1 MMQRRWTLLYVVLGL
16 LLAASL
22 AASVYSYNYFRNYFS
37 NQLISIAEIIV
48 RPAPTTVATVDPS
61 DVKLPSAWNGK
72 ERLNILV
79 MGIDQR
85 QGEKDVGYRTDTM
98 IVITVDPVAMQA
110 GMLSVPRDLWVP
122 IPTFGGN
129 QRINFANQWGDAN
142 DYPGGG
148 ANLARKTIESVLGIR
163 IHHFARVNFTV
174 FEAFVDRV
182 GGIEIDVPDE
192 IYDKE
197 YPTSDFGTEIF
208 QLSKGKQML
217 DGATALKYARTRH
230 DKNGDFGRARRQQQV
245 ILAIK
250 EKLKEPRVLASL
262 LASAPDLIAELG
274 ASIKTDLNLNQ
285 IQQLAVLAQHI
296 PREQIR
302 NAVLDQGY
310 TEFAT
315 TPDGSQVLIA
325 RRDKIA
331 ELRDTFFSSAPSSAT
346 PTN

>member
-1 MMQRRWTLLYVVLGL
+1 MGMLFV
-16 LLAASL
+16 ASIG
-22 AASVYSYNYFRNYFS
+22 ASVYAYNYFRNYFS

-48 RPAPTTVATVDPS
+48 RPAPTPVATVDPL
-61 DVKLPSAWNGK
+61 DVKLPEAWNGK
-72 ERLNILV
+72 ERLNILLL
-79 MGIDQR
+79 GIDQR
-85 QGEKDVGYRTDTM
+85 QGEKEVGYRTDTM
-98 IVITVDPVAMQA
+98 IVLTVDPVTLQA

-163 IHHFARVNFTV
+163 IHHYARVNFTV

-182 GGIEIDVPDE
+182 GGVEVDVTED
-192 IYDKE
+192 IFDKE
-197 YPTSDFGTEIF
+197 YPTSDYGTEIF
-208 QLSKGKQML
+208 KLSKGRHTL

-230 DKNGDFGRARRQQQV
+230 DSNGDFGRAKRQQQV

-250 EKLKEPRVLASL
+250 EKLKDPRVLTSL
-262 LASAPDLIAELG
+262 IASAPDLIADLG
-274 ASIKTDLNLNQ
+274 ASIKTDMQLDQ
-285 IQQLAVLAQHI
+285 IQQLAVLAQRI
-296 PREQIR
+296 QRENIKS
-302 NAVLDQGY
+302 AVLDRGY

-331 ELRDTFFSSAPSSAT
+331 ELRESFFSSAPSSAT